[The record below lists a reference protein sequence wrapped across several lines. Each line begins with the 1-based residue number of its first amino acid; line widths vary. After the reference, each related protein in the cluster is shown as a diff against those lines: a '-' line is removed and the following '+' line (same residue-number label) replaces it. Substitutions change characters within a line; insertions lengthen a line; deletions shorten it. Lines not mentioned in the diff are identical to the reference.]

1 MMSGLKSATSLQ
13 MRGLKASDK
22 GSGLYQGQ
30 GRLSKFPPRP
40 QKKHGTIKEQQRA
53 SCTLILDTYNRSNF
67 LQGRNEHS
75 IQEHSSKLMLT
86 SMNQSLLHH
95 RILQAHLCVQS
106 QPAPANP
113 STQKQTKFRQYIT
126 THEEI
131 DCASCRKSLMEKKTR
146 LNFFSNTKLDT
157 LA

>member
-30 GRLSKFPPRP
+30 GRLSKPPP
-40 QKKHGTIKEQQRA
+40 KKNMAELRNNRDA
-53 SCTLILDTYNRSNF
+53 SCTLILDTYNRSKF
-67 LQGRNEHS
+67 LQGRNEQS
-75 IQEHSSKLMLT
+75 IQEQSSKLMLT

-113 STQKQTKFRQYIT
+113 STQKQPKLRQYIP

-131 DCASCRKSLMEKKTR
+131 DCASCRKSLMEKKTS
-146 LNFFSNTKLDT
+146 LNCFSNAKLDT